1 MLHSSQ
7 MMMSEEDDDDDD
19 AQIADDM
26 ALIPTIID

>member
-1 MLHSSQ
+1 MMLHSSQ
-7 MMMSEEDDDDDD
+7 MMMSEEDDDDD